1 MSYQNVF
8 ERYELKYFLTASQKR
23 SLLEEMDGRMSLDRY
38 GRTTIRNI
46 YYDTDSFRLIRD
58 SLDHPVYKEKLRIRS
73 YQRAVSED
81 MVFVEIKKKFEDVT
95 YKRRVA
101 ITKASAE
108 DWIDKG
114 NVFPFRSQITSEI
127 DYFLKFYE
135 GIKAKAFISYER
147 EAYSDGRNEELRL
160 TLDENILARDTD
172 LDLGSDTMAYSASA
186 LSFMLENLAKPV
198 VFTGSQLPMGMVRS
212 DGRENFVTSIEIA
225 ASKINGMPCAP
236 EVCIFF
242 ENQLLRGNRATK
254 FNAENFNAFSSGNY
268 PTLAD
273 VGIKIKY
280 NREFIAKPK
289 EGKLIVHKK
298 FDRNVGILKLF
309 PGITHDFVMHAL
321 STPGLRGVIMETF
334 GSGNAPTSEWF
345 LDDLADAIRKGLIVY
360 NVTQCKSGS
369 VEMGRYETSLNLDKI
384 GVISGYDITTESA
397 LAKMMYLL
405 GEGFSQSDIKKYLQ
419 ESLRGE
425 MTV

>member
-1 MSYQNVF
+1 MALINVAAMKKPSILVL
-8 ERYELKYFLTASQKR
+8 YTGGTIGMMKDPKTG
-23 SLLEEMDGRMSLDRY
+23 SLVPFDFG
-38 GRTTIRNI
+38 NI
-46 YYDTDSFRLIRD
+46 YEHMPILRNLDYVIDFYSFENLIDSSNMTPEFWIELAEKIEENYEKYDG
-58 SLDHPVYKEKLRIRS
+58 
-73 YQRAVSED
+73 
-81 MVFVEIKKKFEDVT
+81 FVV
-95 YKRRVA
+95 
-101 ITKASAE
+101 
-108 DWIDKG
+108 
-114 NVFPFRSQITSEI
+114 
-127 DYFLKFYE
+127 LH
-135 GIKAKAFISYER
+135 
-147 EAYSDGRNEELRL
+147 
-160 TLDENILARDTD
+160 
-172 LDLGSDTMAYSASA
+172 GSDTMAYSASA

-225 ASKINGMPCAP
+225 ASKINGEPCVP

-268 PTLAD
+268 PPLAE

-280 NREFIAKPK
+280 NREFIGYKNKTAGVTTPK
-289 EGKLIVHKK
+289 KLIVHKK

-309 PGITHDFVMHAL
+309 PGITLDFVKHAL
-321 STPGLRGVIMETF
+321 HTPGLKGVIMETF

-345 LDDLADAIRKGLIVY
+345 LDELADAIRKGLIIY

-405 GEGFSQSDIKKYLQ
+405 GEGFTRSNVKKYLQ

>member
-1 MSYQNVF
+1 MKKPSILVLYTGGTIGMM
-8 ERYELKYFLTASQKR
+8 KDPKTG
-23 SLLEEMDGRMSLDRY
+23 SLVPFDFG
-38 GRTTIRNI
+38 NI
-46 YYDTDSFRLIRD
+46 YEHMPILRNLDYTIDFYSFENLIDSSNMTPEFWIELAEKIEENYEKYDG
-58 SLDHPVYKEKLRIRS
+58 
-73 YQRAVSED
+73 
-81 MVFVEIKKKFEDVT
+81 FVV
-95 YKRRVA
+95 
-101 ITKASAE
+101 
-108 DWIDKG
+108 
-114 NVFPFRSQITSEI
+114 
-127 DYFLKFYE
+127 LH
-135 GIKAKAFISYER
+135 
-147 EAYSDGRNEELRL
+147 
-160 TLDENILARDTD
+160 
-172 LDLGSDTMAYSASA
+172 GSDTMAYSASA

-225 ASKINGMPCAP
+225 ASKTNGEPCVP

-268 PTLAD
+268 PPLAE

-280 NREFIAKPK
+280 NREFIGYKNKSAREDSHK
-289 EGKLIVHKK
+289 KLILHKK

-309 PGITHDFVMHAL
+309 PGITLDFVKHAL
-321 STPGLRGVIMETF
+321 HTPGLKGVIMETF

-345 LDDLADAIRKGLIVY
+345 LDELADAIRKGLIIY

-405 GEGFSQSDIKKYLQ
+405 GEGFTRSNIKKYLQ
-419 ESLRGE
+419 QSLRGE

>member
-1 MSYQNVF
+1 MTPEF
-8 ERYELKYFLTASQKR
+8 WIELAEKI
-23 SLLEEMDGRMSLDRY
+23 EEEY
-38 GRTTIRNI
+38 N
-46 YYDTDSFRLIRD
+46 
-58 SLDHPVYKEKLRIRS
+58 K
-73 YQRAVSED
+73 
-81 MVFVEIKKKFEDVT
+81 
-95 YKRRVA
+95 
-101 ITKASAE
+101 
-108 DWIDKG
+108 
-114 NVFPFRSQITSEI
+114 
-127 DYFLKFYE
+127 YE
-135 GIKAKAFISYER
+135 GFVV
-147 EAYSDGRNEELRL
+147 LH
-160 TLDENILARDTD
+160 
-172 LDLGSDTMAYSASA
+172 GSDTMAYSASA

-225 ASKINGMPCAP
+225 ASKINGEPCAP

-280 NREFIAKPK
+280 NREYIARPTG
-289 EGKLIVHKK
+289 EKLIVHKD

-309 PGITHDFVMHAL
+309 PGITHDYVKHAL
-321 STPGLRGVIMETF
+321 ETPGLKGIIMETF
-334 GSGNAPTSEWF
+334 GSGNAPTTEWF
-345 LDDLADAIRKGLIVY
+345 INDLSEAIKRGLIIY

-369 VEMGRYETSLNLDKI
+369 VEMGRYETSLNLDRI

-405 GEGFSQSDIKKYLQ
+405 GAGLSRKEIEKWLQ
-419 ESLRGE
+419 TPLRGE

>member
-1 MSYQNVF
+1 MALINVAAMKKPAILVL
-8 ERYELKYFLTASQKR
+8 YTGGTIGMMKDPKTG
-23 SLLEEMDGRMSLDRY
+23 SLVPFDFG
-38 GRTTIRNI
+38 NI
-46 YYDTDSFRLIRD
+46 YEHMPILRNLDYVIDFYSFENLIDSSNMTPEFWIELAEKIEENYEKYDG
-58 SLDHPVYKEKLRIRS
+58 
-73 YQRAVSED
+73 
-81 MVFVEIKKKFEDVT
+81 FVV
-95 YKRRVA
+95 
-101 ITKASAE
+101 
-108 DWIDKG
+108 
-114 NVFPFRSQITSEI
+114 
-127 DYFLKFYE
+127 LH
-135 GIKAKAFISYER
+135 
-147 EAYSDGRNEELRL
+147 
-160 TLDENILARDTD
+160 
-172 LDLGSDTMAYSASA
+172 GSDTMAYSASA
-186 LSFMLENLAKPV
+186 LSFMLENLSKPV

-225 ASKINGMPCAP
+225 ASKINGEPCVP

-268 PTLAD
+268 PPLAE

-280 NREFIAKPK
+280 NREFIGYKNKTAELSSRK
-289 EGKLIVHKK
+289 KLIVHKK

-309 PGITHDFVMHAL
+309 PGITLDFVKHAL
-321 STPGLRGVIMETF
+321 HTPGLKGVIMETF

-345 LDDLADAIRKGLIVY
+345 LDELADAIRKGLIIY

-405 GEGFSQSDIKKYLQ
+405 GEGFRRSDVKKYLQ

>member
-1 MSYQNVF
+1 MKKPSILVLYTGGTIGMM
-8 ERYELKYFLTASQKR
+8 KDPKTG
-23 SLLEEMDGRMSLDRY
+23 SLVPFDFG
-38 GRTTIRNI
+38 NI
-46 YYDTDSFRLIRD
+46 YEHMPVLRNLDYVIDFYSFENLIDSSNMTPEFWIELAEKIEQNYENYDG
-58 SLDHPVYKEKLRIRS
+58 
-73 YQRAVSED
+73 
-81 MVFVEIKKKFEDVT
+81 FVV
-95 YKRRVA
+95 
-101 ITKASAE
+101 
-108 DWIDKG
+108 
-114 NVFPFRSQITSEI
+114 
-127 DYFLKFYE
+127 LH
-135 GIKAKAFISYER
+135 
-147 EAYSDGRNEELRL
+147 
-160 TLDENILARDTD
+160 
-172 LDLGSDTMAYSASA
+172 GSDTMAYSASA

-242 ENQLLRGNRATK
+242 ENQLLRGNRSTK

-309 PGITHDFVMHAL
+309 PGITHAFVKHAL
-321 STPGLRGVIMETF
+321 STPGLKGVIMETF
-334 GSGNAPTSEWF
+334 GSGNAPTAEWF
-345 LDDLADAIRKGLIVY
+345 LDDLADAIRKGLIIY

-369 VEMGRYETSLNLDKI
+369 VEMGRYETSLTLDKI

-405 GEGFSQSDIKKYLQ
+405 GEGFSRSDIKKYLQ

>member
-1 MSYQNVF
+1 MNRPKVLVLYTGGTIGMMKNP
-8 ERYELKYFLTASQKR
+8 KTG
-23 SLLEEMDGRMSLDRY
+23 SLVPFDFG
-38 GRTTIRNI
+38 NI
-46 YYDTDSFRLIRD
+46 YEHMPVLRNLNYVIDFYSFENLIDSSNMTPEFWIELAEKIEENYDNYDG
-58 SLDHPVYKEKLRIRS
+58 
-73 YQRAVSED
+73 
-81 MVFVEIKKKFEDVT
+81 FVV
-95 YKRRVA
+95 
-101 ITKASAE
+101 
-108 DWIDKG
+108 
-114 NVFPFRSQITSEI
+114 
-127 DYFLKFYE
+127 LH
-135 GIKAKAFISYER
+135 
-147 EAYSDGRNEELRL
+147 
-160 TLDENILARDTD
+160 
-172 LDLGSDTMAYSASA
+172 GSDTMAYSASA

-225 ASKINGMPCAP
+225 ASKINGEPCAP

-280 NREFIAKPK
+280 NREFIAKPN
-289 EGKLIVHKK
+289 GGNLIVHKR

-309 PGITHDFVMHAL
+309 PGITLDFVKHAL
-321 STPGLRGVIMETF
+321 STPGLKGVIMETF

-345 LDDLADAIRKGLIVY
+345 LDELADAIRKGLIIY

-405 GEGFSQSDIKKYLQ
+405 GEGLSRKDIKRYLQ
-419 ESLRGE
+419 EPLRGE

>member
-1 MSYQNVF
+1 MALINVAAMKKPAILVL
-8 ERYELKYFLTASQKR
+8 YTGGTIGMMKDPKTG
-23 SLLEEMDGRMSLDRY
+23 SLVPFDFG
-38 GRTTIRNI
+38 NI
-46 YYDTDSFRLIRD
+46 YEHMPILRNLDYVIDFYSFENLIDSSNMTPEFWIELAEKIEENYEKYDG
-58 SLDHPVYKEKLRIRS
+58 
-73 YQRAVSED
+73 
-81 MVFVEIKKKFEDVT
+81 FVV
-95 YKRRVA
+95 
-101 ITKASAE
+101 
-108 DWIDKG
+108 
-114 NVFPFRSQITSEI
+114 
-127 DYFLKFYE
+127 LH
-135 GIKAKAFISYER
+135 
-147 EAYSDGRNEELRL
+147 
-160 TLDENILARDTD
+160 
-172 LDLGSDTMAYSASA
+172 GSDTMAYSASA

-225 ASKINGMPCAP
+225 ASKINGAPCVP

-268 PTLAD
+268 PPLAE

-280 NREFIAKPK
+280 NREFIGYKNRTT
-289 EGKLIVHKK
+289 EVGLREKLIVHKK

-309 PGITHDFVMHAL
+309 PGITLDFVKHAL
-321 STPGLRGVIMETF
+321 HTPGLKGVIMETF

-345 LDDLADAIRKGLIVY
+345 LDELADAIRKGLIIY

-405 GEGFSQSDIKKYLQ
+405 GEGFSRSDVKKYLQ

>member
-1 MSYQNVF
+1 MALINVAAMKKPAILVL
-8 ERYELKYFLTASQKR
+8 YTGGTIGMMKDPKTG
-23 SLLEEMDGRMSLDRY
+23 SLVPFDFG
-38 GRTTIRNI
+38 NI
-46 YYDTDSFRLIRD
+46 YEHMPILRNLDYVIDFYSFENLIDSSNMTPEFWIELAEKIEENYEKYDG
-58 SLDHPVYKEKLRIRS
+58 
-73 YQRAVSED
+73 
-81 MVFVEIKKKFEDVT
+81 FVV
-95 YKRRVA
+95 
-101 ITKASAE
+101 
-108 DWIDKG
+108 
-114 NVFPFRSQITSEI
+114 
-127 DYFLKFYE
+127 LH
-135 GIKAKAFISYER
+135 
-147 EAYSDGRNEELRL
+147 
-160 TLDENILARDTD
+160 
-172 LDLGSDTMAYSASA
+172 GSDTMAYSASA
-186 LSFMLENLAKPV
+186 LSFMLENLTKPV

-225 ASKINGMPCAP
+225 ASKINGRPCVP

-268 PTLAD
+268 PPLAE

-280 NREFIAKPK
+280 NREFIGYKNK
-289 EGKLIVHKK
+289 TTEVNLREKLIVHKK

-309 PGITHDFVMHAL
+309 PGITLDFVKHAL
-321 STPGLRGVIMETF
+321 HTPGLKGVIMETF

-345 LDDLADAIRKGLIVY
+345 LDELADAIRKGLIIY

-405 GEGFSQSDIKKYLQ
+405 GEGFSRSDIKKYLQ

>member
-1 MSYQNVF
+1 MKKPSILVLYTGGTIGMMKDP
-8 ERYELKYFLTASQKR
+8 RTG
-23 SLLEEMDGRMSLDRY
+23 SLVPFDFG
-38 GRTTIRNI
+38 NI
-46 YYDTDSFRLIRD
+46 YEHMPILRNLDYVIDFYSFENLIDSSNMTPEFWIELAEKIEENYEKYDG
-58 SLDHPVYKEKLRIRS
+58 
-73 YQRAVSED
+73 
-81 MVFVEIKKKFEDVT
+81 FVV
-95 YKRRVA
+95 
-101 ITKASAE
+101 
-108 DWIDKG
+108 
-114 NVFPFRSQITSEI
+114 
-127 DYFLKFYE
+127 LH
-135 GIKAKAFISYER
+135 
-147 EAYSDGRNEELRL
+147 
-160 TLDENILARDTD
+160 
-172 LDLGSDTMAYSASA
+172 GSDTMAYSASA

-225 ASKINGMPCAP
+225 ASKINGEPCVP

-268 PTLAD
+268 PPLAE

-280 NREFIAKPK
+280 NREFIGYKNKTAGVTTPK
-289 EGKLIVHKK
+289 KLIVHKK

-309 PGITHDFVMHAL
+309 PGITLDFVKHAL
-321 STPGLRGVIMETF
+321 HTPGLKGVIMETF

-345 LDDLADAIRKGLIVY
+345 LDELADAIRKGLIIY

-405 GEGFSQSDIKKYLQ
+405 GEGFTRSNVKKYLQ

>member
-1 MSYQNVF
+1 MKKSSILVLYTGGTIGMM
-8 ERYELKYFLTASQKR
+8 KDPKTG
-23 SLLEEMDGRMSLDRY
+23 SLVPFDFG
-38 GRTTIRNI
+38 NI
-46 YYDTDSFRLIRD
+46 YEHLPVLRNLDYTIDFYAFKNLIDSSNMTPEFWIELA
-58 SLDHPVYKEKLRIRS
+58 EKIEEE
-73 YQRAVSED
+73 YN
-81 MVFVEIKKKFEDVT
+81 K
-95 YKRRVA
+95 
-101 ITKASAE
+101 
-108 DWIDKG
+108 
-114 NVFPFRSQITSEI
+114 
-127 DYFLKFYE
+127 YE
-135 GIKAKAFISYER
+135 GFVV
-147 EAYSDGRNEELRL
+147 LH
-160 TLDENILARDTD
+160 
-172 LDLGSDTMAYSASA
+172 GSDTMAYSASA

-212 DGRENFVTSIEIA
+212 DGRENFITAIEIA
-225 ASKINGMPCAP
+225 ASKINGEPCAP

-280 NREFIAKPK
+280 NREYIARPTG
-289 EGKLIVHKK
+289 EKLIVHKD

-309 PGITHDFVMHAL
+309 PGITHDYVKHAL
-321 STPGLRGVIMETF
+321 ETPGLKGIIMETF
-334 GSGNAPTSEWF
+334 GSGNAPTTEWF
-345 LDDLADAIRKGLIVY
+345 INDLSEAIKRGLIIY

-369 VEMGRYETSLNLDKI
+369 VEMGRYETSLNLDRI

-405 GEGFSQSDIKKYLQ
+405 GAGLSRKEIEKWLQ
-419 ESLRGE
+419 TPLRGE